1 MQPIRRIIED
11 APESIPIPAEMQH
24 RRIELIIWP
33 LPDERAAPV
42 PESVTAPVESTEQPQ
57 PSFYDLTKEFCG
69 CVDSGLGDLS
79 TNKKYL
85 EGIGK

>member
-11 APESIPIPAEMQH
+11 APESIPIPEEMQH

-33 LPDERAAPV
+33 LPDEQVMPAT
-42 PESVTAPVESTEQPQ
+42 ESATAQAESNGQPQ

>member
-33 LPDERAAPV
+33 
-42 PESVTAPVESTEQPQ
+42 
-57 PSFYDLTKEFCG
+57 
-69 CVDSGLGDLS
+69 
-79 TNKKYL
+79 
-85 EGIGK
+85 